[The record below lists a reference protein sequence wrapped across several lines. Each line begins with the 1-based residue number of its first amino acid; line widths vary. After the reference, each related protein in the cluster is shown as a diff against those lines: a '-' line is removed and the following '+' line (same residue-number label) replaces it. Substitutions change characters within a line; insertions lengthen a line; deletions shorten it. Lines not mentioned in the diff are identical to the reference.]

1 MVANLNNPSNIVI
14 FGAGYV
20 GMSLAVLLSQTNQV
34 QVIDTDVSKIT
45 KINNKET
52 TVKDS
57 LIQEY
62 LSEKKLFLT
71 ASLPSREIFQTSQI
85 YIIATPTDYDEE
97 NNAFDTSSVE
107 QVIEDILNNNN
118 DPEALIIIK
127 STVPVGFTESLNR
140 KYQTNRIIFS
150 PEFLRE
156 GSALQ
161 DSLFPS
167 RVIVGGV
174 HPNKEIVADILINAS
189 LKKNAPIMLMDSS
202 SAEAV
207 KLFSNTFLAMRV
219 SFFNELDSFAIEKK
233 LDPLMMINGVCADPR
248 IGDFYNNPSFGYGGY
263 CLPKDSKQLLANYSD
278 VPQNLM
284 QAVVDANLTRQK
296 YIANLIIQ
304 GGFSVVGIYKL
315 SMKEGSDNYRFSS
328 ILGITKLLIESS
340 LKVIIYEP
348 DIHETS
354 FQGADICND
363 LDRFMDQSNII
374 LANRNNPALDKVQAK
389 VFTRDL
395 FNNN

>member
-1 MVANLNNPSNIVI
+1 MAVSLSSSSPIVI

-20 GMSLAVLLSQTNQV
+20 GMSLGVLLSQEHHV
-34 QVIDTDVSKIT
+34 LVIDTDPSKVT

-52 TVKDS
+52 TVKDN
-57 LIQEY
+57 LIQKY
-62 LSEKKLFLT
+62 LLEKRLHLS
-71 ASLPSREIFQTSQI
+71 ASLPDQSAYDATQIF
-85 YIIATPTDYDEE
+85 IIATPTDYDERS
-97 NNAFDTSSVE
+97 NSFDTSSVQ
-107 QVIEDILNNNN
+107 QVIENILHINH
-118 DPEALIIIK
+118 DPEALIVIK
-127 STVPVGFTESLNR
+127 STVPVGFTESLNQ
-140 KYQTNRIIFS
+140 KYKTNRIIFS

-156 GSALQ
+156 GSALE
-161 DSLFPS
+161 DNLCPS
-167 RVIVGGV
+167 RVIVGGI
-174 HPNKEIVADILINAS
+174 HPNKQRFADILINAS
-189 LKKNAPIMLMDSS
+189 SKKTAPVMLMDSS

-207 KLFSNTFLAMRV
+207 KLFSNTFLAMRI

-304 GGFSVVGIYKL
+304 GGHSVIGIYKL

-328 ILGITKLLIESS
+328 ILGIMELLIESG
-340 LKVIIYEP
+340 LTII
-348 DIHETS
+348 IHEPEIHESS
-354 FQGADICND
+354 FQGVDICND
-363 LDRFMDQSNII
+363 LDHFIDQSSII
-374 LANRNNPALDKVQAK
+374 LANRNSTALDAVQEK

-395 FNNN
+395 FNIN

>member
-1 MVANLNNPSNIVI
+1 M
-14 FGAGYV
+14 
-20 GMSLAVLLSQTNQV
+20 
-34 QVIDTDVSKIT
+34 
-45 KINNKET
+45 
-52 TVKDS
+52 
-57 LIQEY
+57 
-62 LSEKKLFLT
+62 
-71 ASLPSREIFQTSQI
+71 
-85 YIIATPTDYDEE
+85 
-97 NNAFDTSSVE
+97 
-107 QVIEDILNNNN
+107 
-118 DPEALIIIK
+118 
-127 STVPVGFTESLNR
+127 
-140 KYQTNRIIFS
+140 
-150 PEFLRE
+150 
-156 GSALQ
+156 Q

-174 HPNKEIVADILINAS
+174 HPNKQIVADILINAA

-233 LDPLMMINGVCADPR
+233 LDPLMTINGVCADPR

-263 CLPKDSKQLLANYSD
+263 CLPKDSKQLLTNYSD

-328 ILGITKLLIESS
+328 ILGIIKLLIESS

-354 FQGADICND
+354 FQGVDICND
-363 LDRFMDQSNII
+363 LDRFTDQSNII
-374 LANRNNPALDKVQAK
+374 LANRNNPALEKVQAK